1 MCLAMKRQASRASQ
15 NVILRLLLQINEDL
29 LIPLRTA
36 ESKQDI
42 ADESG
47 QEACDSGIPF
57 SPRH

>member
-42 ADESG
+42 ISG
-47 QEACDSGIPF
+47 REW
-57 SPRH
+57 PRGL